1 MSQLNFFRNNTKA
14 RSIDVERYL
23 NRIGIP
29 KENPSLAYLR
39 KLHKAH
45 LMCIPFE
52 NLDLHYGTK
61 VILDYKK
68 IFDKIILRKR
78 GGYWYELNG
87 LFYHLLYHLGFN
99 CHVASAQIK
108 NDKSQRFGRDF
119 DHMVVIVQIEKE
131 QYLVD
136 VGLGASMMYPKIISK
151 ATIQMDFTDYWRFTT
166 DPDENLIL
174 QQSYDSASFK
184 SVYLFTLQKREL
196 IQFMEMNEHHQSNKD
211 YILLRQKLITKVT
224 ETGKI
229 KLTEKLLTIQHL
241 GNTEESEIAN
251 EDAFLS
257 KLDQHFGIQ
266 LKDLIRL

>member
-23 NRIGIP
+23 KRIGIP
-29 KENPSLAYLR
+29 KESPSLAYLR

-45 LMCIPFE
+45 LMHIPFE
-52 NLDLHYGTK
+52 NLDLHYGIG
-61 VILDYKK
+61 VILDYEK
-68 IFDKIILRKR
+68 IFNKIILRKR

-87 LFYHLLYHLGFN
+87 LFYHLLYHLGFT
-99 CHVASAQIK
+99 CHVASAQTK
-108 NDKSQRFGRDF
+108 NDKTQKFGRAF
-119 DHMVVIVQIEKE
+119 DHMVVIVEIHGE

-136 VGLGASMMYPKIISK
+136 VGLGSFMMYPKKIAK
-151 ATIQMDFTDYWRFTT
+151 DVVQMDFTDYWRLTT
-166 DPDENLIL
+166 DPDENFVL
-174 QQSYDSASFK
+174 QQSTDSASFK
-184 SVYLFTLQKREL
+184 SVYLFSFEKREL

-211 YILLRQKLITKVT
+211 SNLLQQKLITKIT

-229 KLTEKLLTIQHL
+229 TLTEKLLTIQHL
-241 GNTEESEIAN
+241 GTIEESEIAN

-266 LKDLIRL
+266 LRDLIRL